1 MAALTSKAL
10 NATPTSFHK
19 WLREL
24 QKQGKLL
31 RVYTQNIDGLEMKA
45 GLVTYPTL
53 ESGSV
58 LPPNPSVRCVSL
70 HGSLQRL
77 RCWLCSAIFFTETY
91 IDVLRQGVFPSC
103 NSCNRACKIRKQE
116 GKRPLAV
123 PIIRP
128 DIVLYGE
135 TFHPAANQIT
145 VMAKQDL
152 NTVDLLLVVGTSLK
166 IPGTKDIVRN
176 FSERLRRKAA
186 EEGNNIR
193 SIFINMEQ
201 LGDKAWLEKHFDAW
215 VGGDC
220 QRFSVMVGET
230 KAAVLQ
236 ATTRSGSEQENY
248 AMVRQDSRPLW
259 RYY

>member
-19 WLREL
+19 WLGEL
-24 QKQGKLL
+24 QKQNKLL

-45 GLVTYPTL
+45 GLTTYPTL
-53 ESGSV
+53 ESGSA

-77 RCWLCSAIFFTETY
+77 RCRLCSATFFTETY

-103 NSCNRACKIRKQE
+103 NSCNHAREIRKQE

-123 PIIRP
+123 PIIYP

-135 TFHPAANQIT
+135 TLHPAADQIT
-145 VMAKQDL
+145 AMAKQDL

-186 EEGNNIR
+186 KEGNNIR
-193 SIFINMEQ
+193 SIYINMEQ
-201 LGDKAWLEKHFDAW
+201 SGDTAWLEKHFDAW

-220 QRFSVMVGET
+220 QWFSVMVGET
-230 KAAVLQ
+230 KSDLSLVTQLP
-236 ATTRSGSEQENY
+236 GSEQENY
-248 AMVRQDSRPLW
+248 AIVRQDSRPLW